1 MFETAQKCIQV
12 CQTMFT
18 TCSSENTAT
27 STVYLD
33 MQVNFVFARQQKSI
47 AVFSN
52 RVVHP
57 HILITL
63 YAELLVPSCLV
74 TELEGE
80 DQFHDQQ
87 EVLIYL
93 QWISSAMVVSSISSA
108 AKPDQRSGITMKNY
122 RDKCYCVAYYVFL
135 D

>member
-1 MFETAQKCIQV
+1 MSETAPKCVQV

-18 TCSSENTAT
+18 TYLFLAENTTT

-33 MQVNFVFARQQKSI
+33 MWVHFVFTQLQRSI
-47 AVFSN
+47 AVFSK

-63 YAELLVPSCLV
+63 YAELLVPSFLI

-80 DQFHDQQ
+80 DQFHDRQKF
-87 EVLIYL
+87 LIYF
-93 QWISSAMVVSSISSA
+93 Q
-108 AKPDQRSGITMKNY
+108 
-122 RDKCYCVAYYVFL
+122 
-135 D
+135 